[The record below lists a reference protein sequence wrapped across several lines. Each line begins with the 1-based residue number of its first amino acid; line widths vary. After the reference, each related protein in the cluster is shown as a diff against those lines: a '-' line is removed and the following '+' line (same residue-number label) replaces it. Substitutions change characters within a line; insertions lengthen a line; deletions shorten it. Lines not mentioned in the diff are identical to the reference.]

1 MALGLLW
8 ILFLVVCN
16 GFFVAAEFAIVK
28 IRASQIEIK
37 IREGHPFGALVQQ
50 IHTHLDAYLS
60 ATQLG
65 ITITSLAVG
74 WFGESYVAD
83 GLLRVVSWGHWTLP
97 QALVHQ
103 IAFGLAF
110 LFITVLHI
118 IIGELV
124 PKSIAIQTPMR
135 VSFMVAAPLR
145 LFYVVFSPFIRIL
158 NFLAWLVMRIVG
170 IGQLSSGE
178 SHSVEEL
185 RLLLEQGESQGVIHP
200 AEYDIIKNVFYSTE
214 KTVKQIMVPRTQI
227 EAIPVTSTVQE
238 VVAQFVREEY
248 SRLPVYRDNLDN
260 IIGILY
266 AKEALRALSAG
277 EHAWKEKIL
286 KPHFVPE
293 SKKIITLLREFQAKR
308 YHMALVVDE
317 FGSTSGLVTLEDVI
331 EELVGEIQDEYD
343 AELPMIEKTGKSDW
357 RIQGLAPIVTVNHEL
372 PIPLPETGDYDTVS
386 GYLNTCFGR
395 IAQTGDKMTRDGYEI
410 IVLKASRRRVEL
422 VKLRQVA

>member
-8 ILFLVVCN
+8 ILFLVLCN

-37 IREGHPFGALVQQ
+37 IREGHPFGVLVQQ

-83 GLLRVVSWGHWTLP
+83 GLLTVVSWGHWTLP

-158 NFLAWLVMRIVG
+158 NFLAWLVMRVMG
-170 IGQLSSGE
+170 IPQVSSGE

-238 VVAQFVREEY
+238 MVAQFVREGY

-357 RIQGLAPIVTVNHEL
+357 RIQGLAPIATVNHEL

-422 VKLRQVA
+422 VKLRQVE